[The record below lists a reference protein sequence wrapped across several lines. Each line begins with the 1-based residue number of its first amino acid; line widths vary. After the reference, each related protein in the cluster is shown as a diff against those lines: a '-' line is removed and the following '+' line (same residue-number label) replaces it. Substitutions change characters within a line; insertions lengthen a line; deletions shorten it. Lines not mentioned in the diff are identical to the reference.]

1 MKSILLHEILCIFNF
16 FSRNLII
23 TNKNTNRYKDHV
35 FYNEQILEKIIMGTP
50 GLPLTFSGNNGS
62 KNVIQKLILKINPN
76 RIPYTNQSASFPTRK
91 CFSIHFLSIK
101 REKKDLLPN
110 SNRLKSLI
118 TNDSRGQT
126 GRKFKKSRKS

>member
-35 FYNEQILEKIIMGTP
+35 FYNEQILEKIMMGTP

-126 GRKFKKSRKS
+126 GRKFKKSGKS

>member
-35 FYNEQILEKIIMGTP
+35 FYNEQILEKIMMGTP

-101 REKKDLLPN
+101 KEKKDLLPN

-118 TNDSRGQT
+118 TNDSKGQT

>member
-1 MKSILLHEILCIFNF
+1 MKFCAF
-16 FSRNLII
+16 LISFQE
-23 TNKNTNRYKDHV
+23 TLFNKNTNRYKDHV
-35 FYNEQILEKIIMGTP
+35 FYNEQILEKNMMGTP
-50 GLPLTFSGNNGS
+50 RLPLTFSGNNGS

-126 GRKFKKSRKS
+126 GRKFKKSRKR

>member
-35 FYNEQILEKIIMGTP
+35 FYNEQILEKIMMGTP

-118 TNDSRGQT
+118 TNDSQGQT

>member
-1 MKSILLHEILCIFNF
+1 MKFCEF
-16 FSRNLII
+16 LISFQE
-23 TNKNTNRYKDHV
+23 TLFNKNTNRYKDYV
-35 FYNEQILEKIIMGTP
+35 FYNEQILEKIMMGTP
-50 GLPLTFSGNNGS
+50 RLPLTFSGNNGS

-76 RIPYTNQSASFPTRK
+76 RISYTNQSASFPTRK

-110 SNRLKSLI
+110 SNRLKSPI

>member
-35 FYNEQILEKIIMGTP
+35 FYNEQILEKIMMGTP

-118 TNDSRGQT
+118 TNDSKGQT

>member
-35 FYNEQILEKIIMGTP
+35 FYNEQILEKIMMGTP

>member
-23 TNKNTNRYKDHV
+23 TNKNTNRYEDHV
-35 FYNEQILEKIIMGTP
+35 FYNEQILEKIMMGTP
-50 GLPLTFSGNNGS
+50 GLPLTFSGNSGS
-62 KNVIQKLILKINPN
+62 KNVIQKLIFKINPN

-118 TNDSRGQT
+118 TNDSKGQT

>member
-1 MKSILLHEILCIFNF
+1 MKFCAF
-16 FSRNLII
+16 LISFQE
-23 TNKNTNRYKDHV
+23 TLFNKNTNRYKDHV
-35 FYNEQILEKIIMGTP
+35 FYNEQILKKNMMGTP
-50 GLPLTFSGNNGS
+50 RLPLTFSGNNGS

-126 GRKFKKSRKS
+126 GRKFKKSRKR

>member
-35 FYNEQILEKIIMGTP
+35 FYNEQILEKIMMGTP

-76 RIPYTNQSASFPTRK
+76 RIPYTNQSTSFPTRK

-118 TNDSRGQT
+118 TNDSKGQT

>member
-35 FYNEQILEKIIMGTP
+35 FYNEQILEKIMMGTP

-62 KNVIQKLILKINPN
+62 KNVIQKLILEINPN

-101 REKKDLLPN
+101 REKKDQLPN

-118 TNDSRGQT
+118 TNDSKGQT

>member
-1 MKSILLHEILCIFNF
+1 MKSILLYEILCIFNF

-35 FYNEQILEKIIMGTP
+35 FYNEQILEKIMMGTP

-101 REKKDLLPN
+101 REEKDLLPN

-118 TNDSRGQT
+118 TNDSKGQT